1 MVWWLDPTILTLFSV
16 MGLSAVLVDYLVP
29 ALASNF
35 FKPENWDGA
44 KEKKFEDVC
53 KTLASAE
60 ATTLNTWQSF
70 YSWRESRP
78 KLVRIHKFNLH
89 LSRISK

>member
-44 KEKKFEDVC
+44 KEKKFEEVC

-60 ATTLNTWQSF
+60 ATTISTWQSF

-78 KLVRIHKFNLH
+78 KLVCYLICIYLE
-89 LSRISK
+89 LLC